1 MIDYYDP
8 GGSPSAFLLPEE
20 FAAIKASTAARLK
33 DMDAGVVLSVI
44 P

>member
-1 MIDYYDP
+1 VIHYYEP

-33 DMDAGVVLSVI
+33 DTDAAVVLSVI